1 MRRVRARAPALP
13 VFGRVTTARISLEK
27 HAGGVRTAKNQS
39 GAGSAALVQV
49 DEFNFYFRAAAR
61 SVPTGSIEAAG
72 DVLNSS
78 AAFSLN
84 PLAPEF
90 ASWSF
95 T

>member
-1 MRRVRARAPALP
+1 MGARAPSPQLSAKRELLQSLFWRSRVRRVRARAPALP
-13 VFGRVTTARISLEK
+13 VFA
-27 HAGGVRTAKNQS
+27 
-39 GAGSAALVQV
+39 
-49 DEFNFYFRAAAR
+49 FNLYFRAAAR
-61 SVPTGSIEAAG
+61 SVPTGSIAAAG